1 MKKIENI
8 LTIVVTVVLCVGCD
22 RNLDIKPTKEL
33 ESDYFSD
40 EERMQRGVR
49 GVYAKIT
56 DFYGFNNN
64 APSHLLWL
72 LPGDDLMGN
81 NPRTK
86 DTFKGLSS
94 DDGDV
99 NFVWNRLYQLN
110 ARANTM
116 LEKIE
121 ENLNVYSNPELAD
134 YNKGELLFIR
144 SWTFFKLWTWWGKAP
159 AITERI
165 QSLSDIH
172 NPPTQGVELLDI
184 AIADL
189 EAAVQLLPDEWPAE
203 ESGRITKDG
212 ANGLLVKCYVT
223 RACNNGISTAD
234 YNAAIEAFERI
245 SPTRRLTS
253 HFGENFDYRFENN
266 EESLFEFQASLKPAE
281 NPWLDNDFGDGVGTM
296 GAYYKHFEND
306 WTNQGTIVAPT
317 QKMVSM
323 FDPEDPRITET
334 FAKVSDVAFSFNGGY
349 KMVKYINGERGKYAG
364 IGVINSINN
373 TRILRLADVKLL
385 VAEAY
390 LQTGQEGEALEQV
403 NDIRKRARMS
413 TADGMEASQPADL
426 TAIAMQDI
434 IDERM
439 RELVGEE
446 GIRWNDLVRWHQAGF
461 INLQAWT
468 KMDFGMG
475 ASYDDDLW
483 GFDAN
488 THVLMPIPVSEMD
501 NNPEMLRSGQNP
513 GY

>member
-1 MKKIENI
+1 MKKIGHI
-8 LTIVVTVVLCVGCD
+8 LVVLITLAFCTGCD

-49 GVYAKIT
+49 AVYAKIT
-56 DFYGFNNN
+56 DLYGYNNN
-64 APSHLLWL
+64 APRHLLWL
-72 LPGDDLMGN
+72 LPGDDLRGN

-86 DTFKGLSS
+86 DNFKGLSS

-121 ENLNVYSNPELAD
+121 ENLDVYSDPVLAD

-144 SWTFFKLWTWWGKAP
+144 SWAFFKLWSWWGKAP
-159 AITERI
+159 AITKRI
-165 QSLSDIH
+165 QSLSAIH
-172 NPPTQGVELLDI
+172 HPPTQGLELLDI

-189 EAAVQLLPDEWPAE
+189 EAAIQLLPDTWPLD

-223 RACNNGISTAD
+223 RACYNGKSTAD
-234 YNAAIEAFERI
+234 YTKAIEAFGRI

-266 EESLFEFQASLKPAE
+266 EESLFEFQASLKQAE

-306 WTNQGTIVAPT
+306 WTNQGTIVVPT
-317 QKMVSM
+317 QKMIDA
-323 FDPEDPRITET
+323 FDPADPRLAET
-334 FAKVSDVAFSFNGGY
+334 FKNVSDGAFAFNGGY
-349 KMVKYINGERGKYAG
+349 KMVKYVNNERGRYAG
-364 IGVINSINN
+364 IANISSINN

-390 LQTGQEGEALEQV
+390 LQTNQKASALSQV
-403 NDIRKRARMS
+403 NDIRRRARNS
-413 TADGMEASQPADL
+413 TADGQEALHPADL
-426 TAIAMQDI
+426 AVVTMADI
-434 IDERM
+434 MDERM

-446 GIRWNDLVRWHQAGF
+446 GIRWHDLVRWHKAGF
-461 INLQAWT
+461 INLGVWD
-468 KMDFGMG
+468 KVDFGMDTN
-475 ASYDDDLW
+475 YDDDLW
-483 GFDAN
+483 GFDVN
-488 THVLMPIPVSEMD
+488 THVLMPIPITEMD
-501 NNPEMLRSGQNP
+501 NNPEMLRSGQNA